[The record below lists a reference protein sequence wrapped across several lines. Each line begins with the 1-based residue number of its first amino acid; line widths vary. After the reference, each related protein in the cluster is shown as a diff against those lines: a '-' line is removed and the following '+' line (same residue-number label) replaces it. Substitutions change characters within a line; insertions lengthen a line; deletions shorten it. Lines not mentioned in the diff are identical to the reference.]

1 MAAIVIVAII
11 VIGLAVLDAAAIAWG
26 ADSRDQITDD
36 HRR

>member
-1 MAAIVIVAII
+1 MAAIVIIAII

-26 ADSRDQITDD
+26 ADSRDQIADD